1 MIKRKPLPKR
11 VFKPVPFQ
19 FNSQHVRTDGE
30 MVCLTDLWN
39 AAGCPKGK
47 RDPRKWKMEAGKQ
60 FIDFVAKFLNVRS
73 ADIWDARRGQGG
85 GTFAHWQIALSYAK
99 YLSHELHMHV
109 NQVYMRYAMGSLEL
123 AEEIFDRTT
132 EGVEAQRRSAARI
145 HSKVVRNEHTQ
156 TLAEHGI
163 REAKEFAICT
173 NATYTGLFGGTARQ
187 LKRQRGL
194 RTRDNLRDDFNLVE
208 ISAVFLS
215 EALADRQIREESLFG
230 LTECRDACFYQSES
244 VSMVI

>member
-1 MIKRKPLPKR
+1 
-11 VFKPVPFQ
+11 
-19 FNSQHVRTDGE
+19 

-47 RDPRKWKMEAGKQ
+47 RDPRKWKLEAGKQ

-73 ADIWDARRGQGG
+73 AYIWDARRGQGG

-109 NQVYMRYAMGSLEL
+109 NQIYMRYSMGDLEL
-123 AEEIFDRTT
+123 AEEVFDRTI

-156 TLAEHGI
+156 TLLEHGVC
-163 REAKEFAICT
+163 ESKEFAICT
-173 NATYTGLFGGTARQ
+173 NGTYQGLFGGTARQ

-194 RTRDNLRDDFNLVE
+194 RANDNLRDDFNLVE

-215 EALADRQIREESLFG
+215 EALEDRQMRDETLFG
-230 LTECRDACFYQSES
+230 VTECRNACFEQGQA
-244 VSMVI
+244 VSTVI

>member
-1 MIKRKPLPKR
+1 MTVRKNLP
-11 VFKPVPFQ
+11 FKPVPFQ
-19 FNSQHVRTDGE
+19 FNEQHVRTDKQ

-47 RDPRKWKMEAGKQ
+47 ESPRDWRRHAGKQ
-60 FIDFVAKFLNVRS
+60 FVEFVGNFLNASSER
-73 ADIWDARRGQGG
+73 IWNAKRGQGG

-109 NQVYMRYAMGSLEL
+109 NQIYMRYSMGDLEL
-123 AEEIFDRTT
+123 AEEVFDRTT
-132 EGVEAQRRSAARI
+132 EGVEAQRRSVARI

-156 TLAEHGI
+156 TLLEHGV
-163 REAKEFAICT
+163 REPKEFAICT
-173 NATYTGLFGGTARQ
+173 NGTYQGLFGGTARQ

-194 RTRDNLRDDFNLVE
+194 RVRDNLRDDLNLIE

-215 EALADRQIREESLFG
+215 EALADRQMREEDLFG
-230 LTECRDACFYQSES
+230 VTECRNACFEQGQA
-244 VSMVI
+244 VSTVI